1 MGLVV
6 NTNVASLNA
15 QRSMNVSNAQ
25 LQKSFERLS
34 SGLRINR
41 AGDDA
46 AGLAISE
53 RMRST
58 IKSLEQAQRNTDDGV
73 SLVQTAEGAYNEVH
87 SILGRMRELGVQ
99 SSNGTLTSADRA
111 NVNEEFT
118 ALSNEVTRIANS
130 TNFNGIQLLNANSTT
145 TLQVGSGTTAGTDTL
160 DVGLF
165 NSTATALGVNS
176 SADKFVSGSFAS
188 GSTVVGGAGGNIT
201 LNFDAAY
208 GGGSSTIAVAGTD
221 TISDVV
227 GKINNAGISGVSASL
242 VTNADTSVSIVLSGT
257 KDKVS
262 SLAADAGLGAAL
274 NGMETEISGSGIDV
288 TTVAKAQASVQAID
302 LAINAVSTNRSKLG
316 AIQNRLESAN
326 RDTANRMENLV
337 AAESRIRDVDVA
349 KESAR
354 LTRNQILQQAGIA
367 ILSQAN
373 QSPQAALSLLR
384 G

>member
-99 SSNGTLTSADRA
+99 SSNGTLTAADRA

-118 ALSNEVTRIANS
+118 ALSSEVTRIANS

-188 GSTVVGGAGGNIT
+188 GSTVVPGAGNIT
-201 LNFDAAY
+201 LNYDAAY
-208 GGGSSTIAVAGTD
+208 GGGSSVIAVGAAD

-262 SLAADAGLGAAL
+262 SLVADAGLGAAL

>member
-15 QRSMNVSNAQ
+15 QRSMNVTNAQ

-58 IKSLEQAQRNTDDGV
+58 IRSLEQAQRNTDDGV

-87 SILGRMRELGVQ
+87 SILTRMRELGVQ
-99 SSNGTLTSADRA
+99 SSNGTLTTADRA

-118 ALSNEVTRIANS
+118 ALSGEITRIANS
-130 TNFNGIQLLNANSTT
+130 TNFNGISLLSANSTT

-160 DVGLF
+160 DVSLF

-176 SADKFVSGSFAS
+176 SPDKFVSGSFAS
-188 GSTVVGGAGGNIT
+188 GSTVVPGAGNIT

-208 GGGSSTIAVAGTD
+208 GGGSAVIAVGATD
-221 TISDVV
+221 TIADVV

-242 VTNADTSVSIVLSGT
+242 ATNADNTVSIVLSGT

-262 SLAADAGLGAAL
+262 SLVADAGLGAAL

-288 TTVAKAQASVQAID
+288 TTVAKSQAAVQAID
-302 LAINAVSTNRSKLG
+302 LAINTVSTNRSKLG

-349 KESAR
+349 KETAR
-354 LTRNQILQQAGIA
+354 LTRNQILQQAGVA

>member
-1 MGLVV
+1 VGLVV

>member
-15 QRSMNVSNAQ
+15 QRSLNVTNAQ

-58 IKSLEQAQRNTDDGV
+58 IRSLEQAQRNTDDGV

-118 ALSNEVTRIANS
+118 ALSGEITRIANS
-130 TNFNGIQLLNANSTT
+130 TNFNGISLLSSNSTT

-160 DVGLF
+160 DVSLF

-176 SADKFVSGSFAS
+176 SPDKFVSGSFAS
-188 GSTVVGGAGGNIT
+188 GSTVVAGAGDIT

-208 GGGSSTIAVAGTD
+208 GGGSATISVGATD

-227 GKINNAGISGVSASL
+227 GRINNAGISGVSASL
-242 VTNADTSVSIVLSGT
+242 ATNADNTVSIVLEGT

-262 SLAADAGLGAAL
+262 TLVADAGLGAGL
-274 NGMETEISGSGIDV
+274 NAMETEISGSGVDV

-302 LAINAVSTNRSKLG
+302 LAINTVSTNRSKLG

-354 LTRNQILQQAGIA
+354 LTRNQILQQAGVA

>member
-15 QRSMNVSNAQ
+15 QRSMNVTNAQ

-58 IKSLEQAQRNTDDGV
+58 IRSLEQAQRNTDDGV

-87 SILGRMRELGVQ
+87 SILTRMRELGVQ
-99 SSNGTLTSADRA
+99 SSNGTLTAADRA

-118 ALSNEVTRIANS
+118 ALSGEITRIANS
-130 TNFNGIQLLNANSTT
+130 TNFNGIQLLSANSTT

-160 DVGLF
+160 DVSLF

-176 SADKFVSGSFAS
+176 SPDKFVSGSFAS
-188 GSTVVGGAGGNIT
+188 GSTVVPGAGNLT

-208 GGGSSTIAVAGTD
+208 GGGSAVIAVGATD

-242 VTNADTSVSIVLSGT
+242 ATNADNTVSIVLSGT

-262 SLAADAGLGAAL
+262 SLVADAGLGVAL

-288 TTVAKAQASVQAID
+288 TTVAKSQAAVQAID
-302 LAINAVSTNRSKLG
+302 LAINTVSTNRSKLG
-316 AIQNRLESAN
+316 AVQNRLESAN

-349 KESAR
+349 KETAR